1 MWRPPSAVHPATGG
15 APPPGMRP
23 GMRPPAMSGGFPP
36 HPRGGYPPMR
46 MPAPGMPPQMRGPP
60 GFRPRFPPH
69 HMQHNLQ
76 VHGCSV
82 QICGLVEVTCFAQ
95 QPGCKIVRELRARME
110 LLCQFC
116 AGVCAGVCRLDKTQ
130 CGQENSGRTRIQ
142 DRAGD
147 FPC

>member
-1 MWRPPSAVHPATGG
+1 MEPYNPEVPARMWRPPSAVHTATGG

-46 MPAPGMPPQMRGPP
+46 MHAPGMPPQMRGPP

-76 VHGCSV
+76 VHVCMVKFVVWLKSHALPNDQV
-82 QICGLVEVTCFAQ
+82 
-95 QPGCKIVRELRARME
+95 VR
-110 LLCQFC
+110 
-116 AGVCAGVCRLDKTQ
+116 
-130 CGQENSGRTRIQ
+130 
-142 DRAGD
+142 
-147 FPC
+147 